1 MKRIILILSLL
12 LALSMLFGERASKIK
27 TSLNLGLLN
36 GASLGLELGSPEGK
50 NREHYL
56 NINGY
61 YNKIVWFA
69 GANYEIRTHTKKG
82 NLYHLL
88 AAGVDYGEMYV
99 PLFSLF
105 EPDNSDEIKRMLIP
119 HLVVGIGYRFN
130 IGNNSH
136 MFIEWDMG
144 VKPSLSN
151 INLGVTF

>member
-1 MKRIILILSLL
+1 MKRIIIILCLL

-50 NREHYL
+50 TREHYL
-56 NINGY
+56 NICGY
-61 YNKIVWFA
+61 LAQDIWFA
-69 GANYEIRTHTKKG
+69 GANYEIRNHNKKG
-82 NLYHLL
+82 NFYHLV
-88 AAGVDYGEMYV
+88 AAGVDYGEVYV
-99 PLFSLF
+99 PLLSLA
-105 EPDNSDEIKRMLIP
+105 EPDSRDDIKRMFIP

-130 IGNNSH
+130 IGKDSH

-151 INLGVTF
+151 INLGITF